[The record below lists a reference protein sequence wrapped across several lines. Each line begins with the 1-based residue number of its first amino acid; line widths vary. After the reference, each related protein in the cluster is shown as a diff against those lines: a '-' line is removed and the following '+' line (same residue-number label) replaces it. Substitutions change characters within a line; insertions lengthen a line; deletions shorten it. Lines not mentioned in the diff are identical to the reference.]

1 MQRET
6 RNGPNNNH
14 SKERPEISYALRKI
28 VHILPV
34 VPSRKRERGF
44 KKKLPVNWGDIK
56 EVEIRAFET
65 LNAFD
70 LLTLLSIT
78 SFCLESQ
85 LLDGGFYLNKH
96 KKPIS
101 KMYLAITTKYGFVK
115 NYRGLDP
122 NQPENIKI
130 VYNSILRL
138 ADCSWI
144 FRTLNG
150 NSSILKILMN
160 FKEENKEWHLYVN
173 RKYIDAIKKNKHNN
187 FLKIILN
194 FMKKCKTDTG
204 KLLCYWLQGQVN
216 TCFSEKTLISASHL
230 QYSRTDARK
239 QLRKAFEDIKAAGYI
254 KKWQEKEK
262 NNERYF
268 LFKKNKDST

>member
-85 LLDGGFYLNKH
+85 LLDGGFYLDRYRR
-96 KKPIS
+96 PICR
-101 KMYLAITTKYGFVK
+101 MYLVVTGRYSFVK

-122 NQPENIKI
+122 NHLENIKL
-130 VYNSILRL
+130 VYESILRL
-138 ADCSWI
+138 TDCSWI
-144 FRTLNG
+144 FRTVNG
-150 NSSILKILMN
+150 SASILKILMN
-160 FKEENKEWHLYVN
+160 FKEENNEWHLYLN
-173 RKYIDAIKKNKHNN
+173 QKYIDAIKTDRKK
-187 FLKIILN
+187 FLKIVLSY
-194 FMKKCKTDTG
+194 MRRCKTDIG
-204 KLLCYWLQGQVN
+204 KLLCYWLQGQAN
-216 TCFSEKTLISASHL
+216 SCFSEDTLISALHL
-230 QYSRTDARK
+230 LGYRRVDARK
-239 QLRKAFEDIKAAGYI
+239 KLKKAFEDVRNAGYI
-254 KKWQEKEK
+254 KRWKGEKR
-262 NNERYF
+262 NNVWYF
-268 LFKKNKDST
+268 WFEGKRNT